1 MRLTHG
7 CYALSLLEKPG
18 CGHYIM
24 CMRDFPRAFAYLT
37 SEDFIFGLFPL
48 FGFSLRWKSA
58 EDGIT
63 PIIPTFTRI
72 RYS

>member
-1 MRLTHG
+1 
-7 CYALSLLEKPG
+7 
-18 CGHYIM
+18 
-24 CMRDFPRAFAYLT
+24 MRDFPRAFAYLT